1 MDVGLQQSVQ
11 GWLMSGIACMIER
24 EWGLKKVKSK
34 EIFLSFNAGVKE
46 SGYVRRGLIECGPWC
61 VK

>member
-1 MDVGLQQSVQ
+1 
-11 GWLMSGIACMIER
+11 MSGIACMIER